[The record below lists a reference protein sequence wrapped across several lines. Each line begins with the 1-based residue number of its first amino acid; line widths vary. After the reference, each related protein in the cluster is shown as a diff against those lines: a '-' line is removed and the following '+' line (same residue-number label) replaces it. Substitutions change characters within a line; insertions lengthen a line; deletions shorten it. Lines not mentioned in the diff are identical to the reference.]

1 MEVTTICRPYGT
13 SDFGIEKAEGYK
25 KRRGYCEMDAFFQW
39 EEQRGEARAKQV
51 FKLHMQ
57 GKTPVEIAEACQ
69 LSLDKVKEILE

>member
-1 MEVTTICRPYGT
+1 
-13 SDFGIEKAEGYK
+13 
-25 KRRGYCEMDAFFQW
+25 MDAFFQW